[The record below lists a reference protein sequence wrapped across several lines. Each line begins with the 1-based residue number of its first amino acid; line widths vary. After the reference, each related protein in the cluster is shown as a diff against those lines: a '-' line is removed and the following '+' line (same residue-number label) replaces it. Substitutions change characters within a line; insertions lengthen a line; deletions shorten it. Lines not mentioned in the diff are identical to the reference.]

1 MFQHVDAY
9 PGDPILSLM
18 DEFNKDTRDNKI
30 NLSIGLYYDG
40 EGKTPELGTVGTA
53 KAKLQKLPASASLYL
68 PMEGFKDYRT
78 ELQKL
83 VFGEDCPLLAQERIA
98 TVQTIGGSGALKL
111 GADFLSIYFPNSDVW
126 CSDPTWEN
134 HASIFSGAGTKVHY
148 YPYFDEK
155 TKGVKFDEM
164 LVTFKTLPADSI
176 ILMHPCCHNPT
187 GSDLTPAQ
195 WDEVTKV
202 ALEHKLIPFLD
213 IAYQGFAQGIDEDA
227 YAIRTMVKAGLPV
240 FVSNSFSKIFGIYG
254 ERAGGLSVICK
265 NTDERDRVLGQL
277 KAGVRRL
284 YSSPP
289 SNGAKIVAAVL
300 TDSAEKAK
308 WLEEVEA
315 MRLRILEMRTVLVDE
330 LKKALPE
337 KNFDHLLKQ
346 RGMFSYT
353 GFSKEQV
360 ARLKDEFAVYLVG
373 TGRVCMAGV
382 NRRNVPRIVEAFAAV
397 NQ

>member
-1 MFQHVDAY
+1 MYQHVDSY

-18 DEFNKDTRDNKI
+18 DEFNKDTRENKI

-40 EGKTPELGTVGTA
+40 EGKTPELKTVGHA
-53 KAKLQKLPASASLYL
+53 KAELNKLPASASLYL
-68 PMEGFKDYRT
+68 PMEGLKDYRL
-78 ELQKL
+78 EIQKL
-83 VFGEDCPLLAQERIA
+83 LFGADCPLIAQERIA

-111 GADFLSIYFPNSDVW
+111 GADFLNHYFPKSEVW

-155 TKGVKFDEM
+155 SKGVKFAEM
-164 LVTFKTLPADSI
+164 LATFKTLPENSI

-187 GSDLTPAQ
+187 GSDLTPEQ

-202 ALEHKLIPFLD
+202 AKAQKLIPFLD
-213 IAYQGFAQGIDEDA
+213 IAYQGFAEGIEEDA
-227 YAIRTMVKAGLPV
+227 YAIRAMVKAGLPV

-254 ERAGGLSVICK
+254 ERAGGLSVICESQE
-265 NTDERDRVLGQL
+265 ERDRVLGQL

-289 SNGAKIVAAVL
+289 SNGAKIVAQVL
-300 TDSAEKAK
+300 TNSEQKAQ
-308 WLEEVEA
+308 WLKEVEE
-315 MRLRILEMRTVLVDE
+315 MRVRILEMRTVLVDE

-360 ARLKDEFAVYLVG
+360 ARLKDEFAVY
-373 TGRVCMAGV
+373 
-382 NRRNVPRIVEAFAAV
+382 FD
-397 NQ
+397 

>member
-30 NLSIGLYYDG
+30 NLSIGLYYDA

-53 KAKLQKLPASASLYL
+53 KATLGQRPATASLYL
-68 PMEGFKDYRT
+68 PMEGLKDYRI

-83 VFGEDCPLLAQERIA
+83 VFGENCPLIEQNRIA

-111 GADFLSIYFPNSDVW
+111 GADFLSHYFPDSGVW

-134 HASIFSGAGTKVHY
+134 HASIFAGAGTKVHY

-164 LVTFKTLPADSI
+164 LATFKALPANSI

-202 ALEHKLIPFLD
+202 AIEHQLIPFLD
-213 IAYQGFAQGIDEDA
+213 IAYQGFAEGINEDA
-227 YAIRTMVKAGLPV
+227 YAIRTMAKAGLPI

-265 NTDERDRVLGQL
+265 NSDERDRVLGQL

-289 SNGAKIVAAVL
+289 SNGAKIVATVL
-300 TDSAEKAK
+300 TNHVEKAK
-308 WLEEVEA
+308 WLAEVEE
-315 MRLRILEMRTVLVDE
+315 MRLRILDMRTVLVDA

-337 KNFDHLLKQ
+337 QNFDHLLKQ

-353 GFSKEQV
+353 GFSPEQV
-360 ARLKDEFAVYLVG
+360 TRLKDEFAVYLVG

-382 NRRNVPRIVEAFAAV
+382 NRHNVKRIVEAFTAV
-397 NQ
+397 SQ

>member
-1 MFQHVDAY
+1 MFEHVDAY

-40 EGKTPELGTVGTA
+40 EGKTPELATVGTA
-53 KAKLQKLPASASLYL
+53 KASLNKLPASASLYL
-68 PMEGFKDYRT
+68 PMEGLKDYRL

-83 VFGEDCPLLAQERIA
+83 VFGEDCPLIAQERIA
-98 TVQTIGGSGALKL
+98 TVQTIGGSGALKI
-111 GADFLSIYFPNSDVW
+111 GADFLHQYYPDSEVW

-164 LVTFKTLPADSI
+164 LATFKKLPANSI

-202 ALEHKLIPFLD
+202 AIEHKLIPFLD
-213 IAYQGFAQGIDEDA
+213 IAYQGFAEGINEDA
-227 YAIRTMVKAGLPV
+227 YAIRAMVKAGLTV

-254 ERAGGLSVICK
+254 ERAGGLSVICE

-300 TDSAEKAK
+300 TNSAEKAK
-308 WLEEVEA
+308 WLAEVEE
-315 MRLRILEMRTVLVDE
+315 MRLRILDMRTVLVDE
-330 LKKALPE
+330 LKKALPT

-353 GFSKEQV
+353 GFTKEQV

-382 NRRNVPRIVEAFAAV
+382 NRHNVKRIVEAFAAV
-397 NQ
+397 SQ

>member
-1 MFQHVDAY
+1 MYQHVDSY

-40 EGKTPELGTVGTA
+40 EGKTPELETVGHA
-53 KAKLQKLPASASLYL
+53 KAALSKLPATASLYL
-68 PMEGFKDYRT
+68 PMEGLKDYRT
-78 ELQKL
+78 EIQKL
-83 VFGEDCPLLAQERIA
+83 LFGADCPLIAQERIA

-111 GADFLSIYFPNSDVW
+111 GADFLSRYFPESDVW

-164 LVTFKTLPADSI
+164 LATFKTLPANSI

-195 WDEVTKV
+195 WDEVTQVVK
-202 ALEHKLIPFLD
+202 AQKLIPFLD
-213 IAYQGFAQGIDEDA
+213 IAYQGFAEGIDEDA
-227 YAIRTMVKAGLPV
+227 YAIRTMANAGLPV

-254 ERAGGLSVICK
+254 ERAGGLSVICE
-265 NTDERDRVLGQL
+265 NQDERDRVLGQL

-289 SNGAKIVAAVL
+289 SHGSKIVALVL
-300 TDSAEKAK
+300 TNSEQKAQ
-308 WLEEVEA
+308 WLKEVEQ
-315 MRLRILEMRTVLVDE
+315 MRVRILEMRTVLVDE

-353 GFSKEQV
+353 GFTKEQV

-382 NRRNVPRIVEAFAAV
+382 NHHNVKRIVEAFTAV
-397 NQ
+397 NK